1 MCQLTLSTYLVMP
14 TRRVTGYPGRG
25 GRAVRRFRR
34 PTRRMAA
41 IFSGARPAGGAVADR
56 RRDHADAKT
65 GVIESILA
73 KAARAALAS

>member
-1 MCQLTLSTYLVMP
+1 
-14 TRRVTGYPGRG
+14 
-25 GRAVRRFRR
+25 
-34 PTRRMAA
+34 MAA